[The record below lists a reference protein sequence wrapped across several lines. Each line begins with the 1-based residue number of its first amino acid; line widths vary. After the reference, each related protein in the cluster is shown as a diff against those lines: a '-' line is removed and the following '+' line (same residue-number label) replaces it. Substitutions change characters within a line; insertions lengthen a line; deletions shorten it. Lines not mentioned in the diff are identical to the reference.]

1 MSKEDKYADE
11 IMSDDEL
18 DNVAG
23 GSGGG
28 TKADSRFLRAVG
40 LMTETV
46 SIGFFGEGW
55 TDGSRAVDDGWSKGG
70 IGCCTKNLARI
81 STLTN

>member
-1 MSKEDKYADE
+1 MAEDKYADE
-11 IMSDDEL
+11 ALSDEEL

-23 GSGGG
+23 GRSRE
-28 TKADSRFLRAVG
+28 TEHDSEFLRDVG
-40 LMTETV
+40 LMTGAV
-46 SIGFFGEGW
+46 SIGIFGEGW